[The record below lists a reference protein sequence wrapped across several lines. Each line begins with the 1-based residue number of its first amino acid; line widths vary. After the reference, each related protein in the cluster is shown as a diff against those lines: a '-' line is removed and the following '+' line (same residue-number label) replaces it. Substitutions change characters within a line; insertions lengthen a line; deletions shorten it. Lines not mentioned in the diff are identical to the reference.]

1 MLASPMLL
9 EGSEWLI
16 VVVLIG
22 AVLVFGPDKIPQIAK
37 QVGRAR
43 AEFDKASNEARS
55 MMDTAMKSIDQETAA
70 ARGSLN
76 AAANDMK
83 SSFESTA
90 NEVKSSFE
98 STANDMK
105 SSFDGAVASARAPA
119 VAPQPGDASNLPPA
133 SFPPAPG
140 AAEAQG
146 AASAPMANEVDADA
160 LLKLAHRMG
169 IATDGKTRDEISEE
183 IFSKSA
189 SQAKP

>member
-1 MLASPMLL
+1 MLL

-22 AVLVFGPDKIPQIAK
+22 AVLIFGPDKIPQIAK

-43 AEFDKASNEARS
+43 AEFDKASNEART
-55 MMDTAMKSIDQETAA
+55 MMDTAMKSIDQETSA

-76 AAANDMK
+76 AVANDMK

-105 SSFDGAVASARAPA
+105 SSFDGAVSSVRAPA
-119 VAPQPGDASNLPPA
+119 AASAAGDASGVAPGSPA
-133 SFPPAPG
+133 PAPG
-140 AAEAQG
+140 ATGIQG
-146 AASAPMANEVDADA
+146 ATSVPMANEVDADA

-183 IFSKSA
+183 IFSKSG
-189 SQAKP
+189 SQAKT